1 MSKTEIF
8 EKIKNQKMI
17 EVQVKT
23 NANKTEL
30 VQKEDKLILSVKSLP
45 EDNKANEEI
54 IKFLKK
60 NTGKIPKIISG
71 ATSRKKLIKL
81 E

>member
-8 EKIKNQKMI
+8 EKICSQKII

-23 NANKTEL
+23 KSNKTDL
-30 VQKEDKLILSVKSLP
+30 VQKGDKLILSVKSLP

-60 NTGKIPKIISG
+60 NTGKNPKIISG

-81 E
+81 D